1 MVENQDNKIYTEG
14 REQYFTQESVK
25 RQEPIEQ
32 YNPVYVLEEQNKANV
47 GVIIATIFF
56 PIVGIIMYFVERE
69 KNIAA
74 KKYLI
79 TALVMIGVSI
89 FTAIFVPLM
98 ITLIYTPYP
107 IEYLADWTQFA
118 VPV

>member
-1 MVENQDNKIYTEG
+1 MN
-14 REQYFTQESVK
+14 
-25 RQEPIEQ
+25 
-32 YNPVYVLEEQNKANV
+32 
-47 GVIIATIFF
+47 
-56 PIVGIIMYFVERE
+56 E